1 MKLINAPKYNR
12 MNKILAG
19 ALVAVAVAGVVW
31 YLMDEEGFMD
41 TVDDIREK
49 ADDSLS
55 KVKERFGKV
64 GEEATDAI

>member
-1 MKLINAPKYNR
+1 MKLINVHKYNR

-31 YLMDEEGFMD
+31 YLMDEEGFLD

-64 GEEATDAI
+64 GEESTEAI

>member
-1 MKLINAPKYNR
+1 

-19 ALVAVAVAGVVW
+19 ALVAVVVAGVVW
-31 YLMDEEGFMD
+31 YLMDEEGFLD

-64 GEEATDAI
+64 GEEATDAV